1 MQDELKI
8 FENYTGR
15 AISAVATQVTGLER
29 AQGGVQKA
37 MTIAFAAILAA
48 DHGQSPAS
56 ASKLLAD
63 KVPGVTAGTANVIR
77 TRCRKAFEEPG
88 MVAKLRAAI
97 GEPGAVEPDAF
108 DVAIATFCGGFC
120 VRKMEEARAAQ
131 KRLEAASVKAA
142 ATANPSP
149 STPLEPEA
157 KPEPEAEA
165 AEPRNEVFD
174 LQVEAM
180 RQVRNL
186 ITVTQWDDT
195 DKADAARLA
204 LAAIYAEIGAAL
216 APAEEVAQ
224 AA

>member
-1 MQDELKI
+1 MENALKI

-37 MTIAFAAILAA
+37 MTVAFAAILAA

-88 MVAKLRAAI
+88 MIAKLRAAI
-97 GEPGAVEPDAF
+97 GEPGAVDPDAF

-142 ATANPSP
+142 TAANPSP
-149 STPLEPEA
+149 STILEPQPKAE
-157 KPEPEAEA
+157 PEP

-174 LQVEAM
+174 LQVEAT
-180 RQVRNL
+180 RQIRNL
-186 ITVTQWDDT
+186 ITVSQWEDQG
-195 DKADAARLA
+195 KADAARLA
-204 LAAIYAEIGAAL
+204 LAAIYAEIGEAL
-216 APAEEVAQ
+216 APAQEVAK

>member
-1 MQDELKI
+1 MENELKI
-8 FENYTGR
+8 FENYTGE
-15 AISAVATQVTGLER
+15 AIQKVASAVTGLER

-88 MVAKLRAAI
+88 MVAKLRSAI
-97 GEPGAVEPDAF
+97 GEPGAVLPADF
-108 DVAIATFCGGFC
+108 DVAISNFCAGFC

-142 ATANPSP
+142 QAANPSP
-149 STPLEPEA
+149 HVEPQ
-157 KPEPEAEA
+157 KPDA
-165 AEPRNEVFD
+165 APEPRNEVFD
-174 LQVEAM
+174 LQADAT
-180 RQVRNL
+180 RLVRNL
-186 ITVTQWDDT
+186 ITCTAWEDKA
-195 DKADAARLA
+195 KADAARLA
-204 LAAIYAEIGAAL
+204 LAAIYAEIEAAL
-216 APAEEVAQ
+216 TPAIEEVAK